1 MKRVLISVVVVMLL
15 MTGVAYTSQFNVVKQ
30 AGDVKVTVVVE
41 SDPLKVGD
49 NNLRIELLDSK
60 GNAVT
65 DADVSVYYFMPSM
78 PAMNYEVQ
86 ASPDGTNYAAVIKP
100 LMPGAWDADIKIKRN
115 GGDVQKTTINF
126 NAK

>member
-30 AGDVKVTVVVE
+30 AGDLKVKVVVE

-115 GGDVQKTTINF
+115 GGAIQKTTINF

>member
-1 MKRVLISVVVVMLL
+1 MKRVLISVLVVMLL

-41 SDPLKVGD
+41 NDPLKVGD

-60 GNAVT
+60 ENAVT

-78 PAMNYEVQ
+78 PAMNYE
-86 ASPDGTNYAAVIKP
+86 AKSTLKGNTYATVIKP
-100 LMPGAWDADIKIKRN
+100 VMPGEWTADISVKKTGEVIKK
-115 GGDVQKTTINF
+115 VSVNF
-126 NAK
+126 NVK